1 MRRFAPLAALL
12 LGLAGCDVSTH
23 YYVVNRSDEALAAV
37 LTLAPP
43 EDYSRTRLELKG
55 GPLAGSLARGAHEG
69 YSPLASRSEGAKV
82 LFTVAPKSTVFLGA
96 LRGGERLVFT
106 ELTLT
111 GRTRRVTVTAAGH
124 REHFKYRGGLFA
136 SVVNAVLD
144 VR

>member
-12 LGLAGCDVSTH
+12 LGLAGCDISTH
-23 YYVVNRSDEALAAV
+23 YYLLNHSDEALSAV

-43 EDYSRTRLELKG
+43 EEYSRTRLELKSA
-55 GPLAGSLARGAHEG
+55 PLAGNPARGAHEG

-82 LFTVAPKSTVFLGA
+82 LFTVAPKSAAFLGA
-96 LRGGERLVFT
+96 LSGGERLVFT
-106 ELTLT
+106 ELTLAGKT
-111 GRTRRVTVTAAGH
+111 RTVTVTAAGH
-124 REHFKYRGGLFA
+124 REHFKYHDRLFA

>member
-23 YYVVNRSDEALAAV
+23 YYVRNHSGEPLAAV

-43 EDYSRTRLELKG
+43 EDYSRTRLELKSG
-55 GPLAGSLARGAHEG
+55 ALAGNLARGAHEG
-69 YSPLASRSEGAKV
+69 YQPLASRSEGAKV

-96 LRGGERLVFT
+96 LHGGERLVFA

-111 GRTRRVTVTAAGH
+111 GKTRNVAVTAAGH
-124 REHFKYRGGLFA
+124 RERFKYHDGLFA
-136 SVVNAVLD
+136 SVINAVLD